1 MRKVFLH
8 GELGDSLGKEWDLEI
23 DSVQE
28 IFCAIQANTNK
39 FTKFLADNSEKFK
52 YYTFQ
57 VDDEYLKSK
66 EELESNLPKN
76 AKNIH
81 IMPQVA
87 GGDPV
92 SILTAILV
100 SVATGLIMQAL
111 FKPPKAKEQKET
123 RSYLFGGTQNVAAQ
137 GIPVPLGYG
146 RLRVG
151 SAVVSAATRHFN
163 YDKGKV
169 TVPLSQVQK
178 NRLGIQSL
186 AGGGGNPYLAGDF
199 ERFNSPILYKNPEPR
214 PISLDDVSY
223 SEYLNVSDFKR
234 LGFDIDVHDD
244 EAPPPSFGE

>member
-8 GELGDSLGKEWDLEI
+8 GELGNSLGKEWDLEI

-28 IFCAIQANTNK
+28 IFCAIDANTNK

-57 VDDEYLKSK
+57 VDSEYLKSK

-163 YDKGKV
+163 YNRGEV
-169 TVPLSQVQK
+169 TPLSEVQK
-178 NRLGIQSL
+178 NR
-186 AGGGGNPYLAGDF
+186 NPKSLAGDF
-199 ERFNSPILYKNPEPR
+199 ATFNSPVLYKNPNP
-214 PISLDDVSY
+214 PPVTLDNVVGYNTYLDVS
-223 SEYLNVSDFKR
+223 
-234 LGFDIDVHDD
+234 DVKSLSLEIIENEED
-244 EAPPPSFGE
+244 E

>member
-28 IFCAIQANTNK
+28 IFCAIDANTNK

-76 AKNIH
+76 ANNIH

-111 FKPPKAKEQKET
+111 FKPPKAKEQNET

-163 YDKGKV
+163 YNRGSV
-169 TVPLSQVQK
+169 ETPLSEVQK
-178 NRLGIQSL
+178 NRGIRS
-186 AGGGGNPYLAGDF
+186 LAGDF
-199 ERFNSPILYKNPEPR
+199 ATFNSPVIYKNPNPA
-214 PISLDDVSY
+214 SDTLDDVEY
-223 SEYLNVSDFKR
+223 NTYLNVSDFRR
-234 LGFDIDVHDD
+234 LQFDIDIHDD
-244 EAPPPSFGE
+244 EAPPPSFGD

>member
-28 IFCAIQANTNK
+28 IFCAIDANTNK

-151 SAVVSAATRHFN
+151 SAEVSAATRHFN
-163 YDKGKV
+163 YNRGSV
-169 TVPLSQVQK
+169 ETPLSEVQK
-178 NRLGIQSL
+178 NRGIRS
-186 AGGGGNPYLAGDF
+186 LAGDF
-199 ERFNSPILYKNPEPR
+199 ATFNSPVLYKNPNPA
-214 PISLDDVSY
+214 SDTLDDVEY
-223 SEYLNVSDFKR
+223 NTYLNVSDFRR
-234 LGFDIDVHDD
+234 LQFDIDIHDD
-244 EAPPPSFGE
+244 EAPPPSFGD

>member
-28 IFCAIQANTNK
+28 IFCAIDANTNK

-163 YDKGKV
+163 YNRGSV
-169 TVPLSQVQK
+169 ETPLSEVQK
-178 NRLGIQSL
+178 NRGIRS
-186 AGGGGNPYLAGDF
+186 LAGDF
-199 ERFNSPILYKNPEPR
+199 ATFNSPVLYKNPNPA
-214 PISLDDVSY
+214 PDTLDVVEY
-223 SEYLNVSDFKR
+223 NTYLNVSDFRR
-234 LGFDIDVHDD
+234 LQFDIDIHDD
-244 EAPPPSFGE
+244 EAPPPSFGD

>member
-28 IFCAIQANTNK
+28 IFCAIDANTNK

-163 YDKGKV
+163 YNRGSV
-169 TVPLSQVQK
+169 ETPLSEVQK
-178 NRLGIQSL
+178 NRGIRS
-186 AGGGGNPYLAGDF
+186 LAGDF
-199 ERFNSPILYKNPEPR
+199 ATFNSPVLYKNPNPA
-214 PISLDDVSY
+214 SDTLDDVEY
-223 SEYLNVSDFKR
+223 NTYLNVSDFRR
-234 LGFDIDVHDD
+234 LQFDIDIHDD
-244 EAPPPSFGE
+244 EAPPPSFGD

>member
-151 SAVVSAATRHFN
+151 SAVVSAATRHFD
-163 YDKGKV
+163 YKKGA
-169 TVPLSQVQK
+169 TVPFSAVQK
-178 NRLGIQSL
+178 NRLGIQL
-186 AGGGGNPYLAGDF
+186 IAGGGGNPYLAGDF
-199 ERFNSPILYKNPEPR
+199 ERFNSPVLYKNPEPDPAAGSIMTGPR
-214 PISLDDVSY
+214 TPKGYEGWLDVSDVK
-223 SEYLNVSDFKR
+223 SLS
-234 LGFDIDVHDD
+234 FDII
-244 EAPPPSFGE
+244 EEGEE

>member
-28 IFCAIQANTNK
+28 IFCAIDANTNK

-163 YDKGKV
+163 YNRGSV
-169 TVPLSQVQK
+169 ETPLSEVQK
-178 NRLGIQSL
+178 NRGIRS
-186 AGGGGNPYLAGDF
+186 LAGDF
-199 ERFNSPILYKNPEPR
+199 ATFNSPVLYKNPNPA
-214 PISLDDVSY
+214 SDTLDDVEY
-223 SEYLNVSDFKR
+223 NTYLNVSDFRR
-234 LGFDIDVHDD
+234 LQFDIDIHDD

>member
-28 IFCAIQANTNK
+28 IFCAIDANTNK

-163 YDKGKV
+163 YNRGSV
-169 TVPLSQVQK
+169 ETPLSEVQK
-178 NRLGIQSL
+178 NRGIRS
-186 AGGGGNPYLAGDF
+186 LAGDF
-199 ERFNSPILYKNPEPR
+199 ATFNSPVLYKNTNPA
-214 PISLDDVSY
+214 SDTLDDVEY
-223 SEYLNVSDFKR
+223 NTYLNVSDFRR
-234 LGFDIDVHDD
+234 LQFDIDIHDD
-244 EAPPPSFGE
+244 EAPPPSFGD

>member
-28 IFCAIQANTNK
+28 IFCAIDANTNK

-66 EELESNLPKN
+66 EELEPNLPKN

-100 SVATGLIMQAL
+100 SVAPGLIMQAL

-163 YDKGKV
+163 YNRGSV
-169 TVPLSQVQK
+169 ETPLSEVQK
-178 NRLGIQSL
+178 NRGIRS
-186 AGGGGNPYLAGDF
+186 LAGDF
-199 ERFNSPILYKNPEPR
+199 ATFNSPVLYKNPNPA
-214 PISLDDVSY
+214 SDTLDDVEY
-223 SEYLNVSDFKR
+223 NTYLNVSDFRR
-234 LGFDIDVHDD
+234 LQFDIDIHDD
-244 EAPPPSFGE
+244 EAPPPSFGD

>member
-8 GELGDSLGKEWDLEI
+8 GELGNSLGKEWDLEI

-28 IFCAIQANTNK
+28 IFCAIDANTNK

-57 VDDEYLKSK
+57 VDSEYLKSK

-163 YDKGKV
+163 YNRGEV
-169 TVPLSQVQK
+169 TPLSEVQK
-178 NRLGIQSL
+178 NR
-186 AGGGGNPYLAGDF
+186 NPKSLAGDF
-199 ERFNSPILYKNPEPR
+199 NSPVLYKNPNP
-214 PISLDDVSY
+214 PPVTLDNVVGYNTYLDVS
-223 SEYLNVSDFKR
+223 
-234 LGFDIDVHDD
+234 DVKSLSLEIIENEED
-244 EAPPPSFGE
+244 E

>member
-8 GELGDSLGKEWDLEI
+8 GELGNSLGKEWDLEI

-28 IFCAIQANTNK
+28 IFCAIDANTNK

-57 VDDEYLKSK
+57 VDSEYLKSK

-111 FKPPKAKEQKET
+111 FKPPKAKRT
-123 RSYLFGGTQNVAAQ
+123 
-137 GIPVPLGYG
+137 
-146 RLRVG
+146 
-151 SAVVSAATRHFN
+151 
-163 YDKGKV
+163 
-169 TVPLSQVQK
+169 
-178 NRLGIQSL
+178 
-186 AGGGGNPYLAGDF
+186 
-199 ERFNSPILYKNPEPR
+199 
-214 PISLDDVSY
+214 
-223 SEYLNVSDFKR
+223 KR
-234 LGFDIDVHDD
+234 N
-244 EAPPPSFGE
+244 